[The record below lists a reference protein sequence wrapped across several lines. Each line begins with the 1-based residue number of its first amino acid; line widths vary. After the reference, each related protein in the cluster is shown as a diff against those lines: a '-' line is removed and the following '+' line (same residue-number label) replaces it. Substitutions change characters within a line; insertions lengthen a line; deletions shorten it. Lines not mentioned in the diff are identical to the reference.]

1 MDSEHQ
7 WEPRAKIKHC
17 ESRGLKSERDE
28 AEEKQ
33 ELLVPPWRIKGAVKY
48 WKALSVPKGSL
59 RWVCYFNSLR
69 VVLKDNLF
77 LIPPASWSKWF
88 SFLSLPFHPMRA
100 RKALWEGMA
109 GDRSLAPQPDP
120 LSIIPRCFL
129 HAERCP
135 HLLIPHLNWSQ
146 AMPGECIST
155 ELWFVVGAALPF
167 PLITEFL
174 PLWGCPIAQ
183 HLWPKSPLLSV
194 WNVH

>member
-1 MDSEHQ
+1 MDSERQ

-88 SFLSLPFHPMRA
+88 SFLFLSFHPMRA
-100 RKALWEGMA
+100 QKVLWEGMA

-135 HLLIPHLNWSQ
+135 QLLIPHLNWSQ
-146 AMPGECIST
+146 ASARGM
-155 ELWFVVGAALPF
+155 
-167 PLITEFL
+167 
-174 PLWGCPIAQ
+174 
-183 HLWPKSPLLSV
+183 H
-194 WNVH
+194 